1 LEECLKYKA
10 SRLISVKCLI
20 FEATMPDL
28 IELGALIKE
37 ARRQRGLTQTE
48 LAKRSGVSRAR
59 LEALENARITGIGFK
74 QLLRIINSL
83 GLDLRITE
91 LNKGRPTLED
101 LLEEKKANHAARL
114 DR

>member
-1 LEECLKYKA
+1 
-10 SRLISVKCLI
+10 
-20 FEATMPDL
+20 MDL
-28 IELGALIKE
+28 IELGALIKA
-37 ARRQRGLTQTE
+37 ARKQRGITQIE

-83 GLDLRITE
+83 GLDFRITD

-101 LLEEKKANHAARL
+101 LLEEKKASHAARV